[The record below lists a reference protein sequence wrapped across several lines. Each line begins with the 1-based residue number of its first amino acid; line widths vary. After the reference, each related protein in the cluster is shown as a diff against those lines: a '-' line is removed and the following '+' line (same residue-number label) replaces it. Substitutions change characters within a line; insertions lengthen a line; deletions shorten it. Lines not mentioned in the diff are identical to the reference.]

1 VERRIAAIVAADMA
15 GFSRLVELDE
25 ANVIA
30 RQKRHFAELIGP
42 EIESA
47 RGRIVKRTGDG
58 LIAEFPSVVDAVR
71 ASVRIQKEMTARE
84 ADQPEDRRIRYRVAV
99 NLGDII
105 VEDDDVYGDGV
116 NIAARLEA
124 LAEPGGIVVSGE
136 AYDHLKTKAGVGFR
150 PMGEQ
155 QLKNIATPVRVFQVV
170 DEATGLPVARRR
182 PRRALA
188 GTAAALALVLAA
200 GGIWWSSQ
208 TDFTPADAAQMRYAL
223 SDKPSIAVLPFSRI
237 GDTSDREVLRDGLAV
252 DLTASLSRAR
262 TFVVISSNSMLTYK
276 DKAPTPAEV
285 AQDMGVRYVVQGTIQ
300 RAGDD
305 LRINVELVDALAGNI
320 VWAEKYRRGAADFF
334 EIQDDISARIT
345 ALLSGEYGLVGQ
357 AELARAKR
365 KAPNDLTAYELTLMA
380 KEIRDQFGKE
390 NNQKALKLL
399 LTAVERDPEFAGA
412 YIGLT
417 WTYAQEAWND
427 WRTIDY
433 DIAVQKAAESG
444 RRAVTLDPDSANA
457 HYALGSVQFWD
468 LGQREEAIASYQR
481 ALELEPNN
489 TDLLMM
495 WGGFILPS
503 LDRVEEGYAIAEKA
517 VRLNPYHDD
526 WYNFG
531 LQVAAFGVG
540 SYDEAVRH
548 FNATKFPN
556 AGAPVL
562 NISALA
568 LAGRFEDARAEGAKL
583 LEKRPGFSGAEFVEA
598 EAYSEDVGRRVRE
611 GLLLA
616 GLPE

>member
-1 VERRIAAIVAADMA
+1 MV

-25 ANVIA
+25 INVIT

-42 EIESA
+42 EIERA
-47 RGRIVKRTGDG
+47 RGRIVKQTGDG
-58 LIAEFPSVVDAVR
+58 LIAEFPSVVEAVR
-71 ASVRIQKEMTARE
+71 AAVRIQKEMTARE

-155 QLKNIATPVRVFQVV
+155 QLKNISTPVRVFQVV

-188 GTAAALALVLAA
+188 GAAAALLLVLAA
-200 GGIWWSSQ
+200 GGIWWSAQ
-208 TDFTPADAAQMRYAL
+208 TDFTPADAAQMQYAL

-237 GDTSDREVLRDGLAV
+237 GDTSDRDVLRDGLAV

-262 TFVVISSNSMLTYK
+262 TFVVISSNSMQSYR
-276 DKAPTPAEV
+276 DKATTPAEV

-300 RAGDD
+300 RGGDD
-305 LRINVELVDALAGNI
+305 LRINVELVDAMAGNI
-320 VWAEKYRRGAADFF
+320 VWAEKYRRRTADFF

-365 KAPNDLTAYELTLMA
+365 KAPKDLSAYELTLMA
-380 KEIRDQFGKE
+380 KDIRDQFGRE

-412 YIGLT
+412 YIGLA

-427 WRTIDY
+427 WRTIEY
-433 DIAVQKAAESG
+433 DVAVQKAAESA

-457 HYALGSVQFWD
+457 HMVLGSVQFWD
-468 LGQREEAIASYQR
+468 LGQREEAIASYER

-495 WGGFILPS
+495 WGGFILPW
-503 LDRVEEGYAIAEKA
+503 LDRFEEGHAIAAKA
-517 VRLNPYHDD
+517 VRLNPYHGD
-526 WYNFG
+526 WYNYG

-540 SYDEAVRH
+540 RYDEAVRH

-556 AGAPVL
+556 IGAPTL
-562 NISALA
+562 NVSALA
-568 LAGRFEDARAEGAKL
+568 LAGRIEDARTEGAKL
-583 LEKRPGFSGAEFVEA
+583 LEKRPGFSAAEYIEA
-598 EAYSEDVGRRVRE
+598 EAYSKDIGRRVRE